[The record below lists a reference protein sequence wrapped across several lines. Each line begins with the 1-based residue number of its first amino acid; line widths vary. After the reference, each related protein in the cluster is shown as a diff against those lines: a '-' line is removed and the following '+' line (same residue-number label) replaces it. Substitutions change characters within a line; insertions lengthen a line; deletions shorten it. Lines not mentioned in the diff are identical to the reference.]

1 MKERKDSRRDNI
13 AEITEK
19 EMKMIKH
26 IRMQI
31 DKRGNLEKRLKDKK
45 IVTTEGLKDNLVKI
59 LEERKTENLKK
70 R

>member
-1 MKERKDSRRDNI
+1 MIDSRRDNI

-19 EMKMIKH
+19 EMKMIKD
-26 IRMQI
+26 IRMQK

-59 LEERKTENLKK
+59 LEERKTGNLKE